1 VRLTG
6 SDTNTGSTP
15 AAAWRTIQKAADNL
29 VAGDRVYV
37 GSGTYNERVT
47 ETTSGTPTNPIT
59 YIADTTGAWTG
70 DAAGPVI
77 VTGQAEGFKL
87 QGDYLTI
94 DGFTVINTTTGINLT
109 GGHLGCVIRSC
120 SLYGNKTGITTGAGS
135 SVTIEH
141 NVVSNSVSNPG
152 IGVDIANP
160 VSALVRNNLIYN
172 NQGYGMRAADGT
184 CTVTGNTFYMNGDS
198 QIRSPSNG
206 TLTIN
211 NNIIANGVTR
221 GIEVSG
227 AGTFTSTYNL
237 VWGNATGN
245 WAGLVQGTGDV
256 SVDPLFIDP
265 NGADNVLG
273 GANGADD
280 QFQLNSASSPARD
293 VGSAAA
299 GSFAFTDGSTQA
311 DRTTRTDNVLD
322 GTSPD
327 GATVNLGFH
336 YTVTV
341 PALPNLAINDGR
353 LYYGVGS
360 NPQPGMRTWN
370 DLGSSWSAES
380 LAPPTGSTIRW
391 TVHQVAPLLTQQQ
404 LVGVLSDNGST
415 TSLDLLRWN
424 GSAWSLDWNSVTIA
438 PSNAGKRG
446 FDIAYEQSSGD
457 AMVVYSNNTSTPRYR
472 TRTAGVWSAEAALPS
487 APLSGVVQWV
497 QLVSRPGTN
506 EIGLAYS
513 DANGDLAVLVWTDS
527 FWVAGTSATLETNL
541 KTNATTLAVS
551 NRVFDLAY
559 EATSG
564 RLMAAWA
571 RLGTNGFF
579 YSTKPAGS
587 ATWTTGQVTTA
598 PASVPHFVDLASEAG
613 SNRIAIVTCGLGD
626 GVERMGLATW
636 NGSAWVNAGEYDSQ
650 ITNANDTAIGDFPAA
665 VAWVGTS
672 GAAVCVYADNQ
683 TDTLDWLLWTA
694 GSGWVVQGDV
704 AMTGKGITESVE
716 LKTFATGNRVMLLL
730 SDSNSDLF
738 ALWTDG
744 TSWNTTNG
752 GSALTLS
759 LSSIA
764 SVPFSF
770 AIKPQ

>member
-1 VRLTG
+1 
-6 SDTNTGSTP
+6 
-15 AAAWRTIQKAADNL
+15 
-29 VAGDRVYV
+29 
-37 GSGTYNERVT
+37 
-47 ETTSGTPTNPIT
+47 
-59 YIADTTGAWTG
+59 
-70 DAAGPVI
+70 
-77 VTGQAEGFKL
+77 
-87 QGDYLTI
+87 
-94 DGFTVINTTTGINLT
+94 
-109 GGHLGCVIRSC
+109 
-120 SLYGNKTGITTGAGS
+120 
-135 SVTIEH
+135 
-141 NVVSNSVSNPG
+141 VSNPG
-152 IGVDIANP
+152 IGIDIDNP
-160 VSALVRNNLIYN
+160 VK
-172 NQGYGMRAADGT
+172 RAGPQQPDLQQPGLRHAGRGRHLHGDGQHVLHERRLADP
-184 CTVTGNTFYMNGDS
+184 V
-198 QIRSPSNG
+198 PSNG

-211 NNIIANGVTR
+211 NNIITNASR
-221 GIEVSG
+221 GASRSAARHLHEHLQPRLEQPDRQ
-227 AGTFTSTYNL
+227 L
-237 VWGNATGN
+237 V
-245 WAGLVQGTGDV
+245 GLAQGTGDI

-299 GSFAFTDGSTQA
+299 GSFAFTDGTTQA

-424 GSAWSLDWNSVTIA
+424 GSTWSLDWNSVTIA

-446 FDIAYEQSSGD
+446 FDIAYEQNSGD
-457 AMVVYSNNTSTPRYR
+457 AMVVYSNNTSAPRYR

-571 RLGTNGFF
+571 RSARTAS
-579 YSTKPAGS
+579 STRPSRRARRPG
-587 ATWTTGQVTTA
+587 
-598 PASVPHFVDLASEAG
+598 PLA
-613 SNRIAIVTCGLGD
+613 R
-626 GVERMGLATW
+626 
-636 NGSAWVNAGEYDSQ
+636 
-650 ITNANDTAIGDFPAA
+650 
-665 VAWVGTS
+665 
-672 GAAVCVYADNQ
+672 
-683 TDTLDWLLWTA
+683 
-694 GSGWVVQGDV
+694 
-704 AMTGKGITESVE
+704 
-716 LKTFATGNRVMLLL
+716 
-730 SDSNSDLF
+730 
-738 ALWTDG
+738 
-744 TSWNTTNG
+744 
-752 GSALTLS
+752 
-759 LSSIA
+759 
-764 SVPFSF
+764 
-770 AIKPQ
+770 